1 MPTAHTNRQTRA
13 RGSVV
18 ALYRG
23 KVVEWWRDT
32 VVARWGAG
40 RGPRPGRA
48 GAPGPTRGRRK
59 LRAGESWREARNF
72 GRARKNF

>member
-1 MPTAHTNRQTRA
+1 MQTAHADRQTRA
-13 RGSVV
+13 RGIVV

-40 RGPRPGRA
+40 RVARA
-48 GAPGPTRGRRK
+48 GREPQGP
-59 LRAGESWREARNF
+59 RAGEGS
-72 GRARKNF
+72 

>member
-1 MPTAHTNRQTRA
+1 MVYYVYTKGKKGNPMQTDRQTPA
-13 RGSVV
+13 RGIVV

-40 RGPRPGRA
+40 RVAGRGGSPRGP
-48 GAPGPTRGRRK
+48 
-59 LRAGESWREARNF
+59 RAGEGS
-72 GRARKNF
+72 

>member
-1 MPTAHTNRQTRA
+1 MQTAHADRQTRA
-13 RGSVV
+13 RGIVV

-40 RGPRPGRA
+40 RVAGRGGSPRGP
-48 GAPGPTRGRRK
+48 
-59 LRAGESWREARNF
+59 RAGEGS
-72 GRARKNF
+72 

>member
-1 MPTAHTNRQTRA
+1 MGRFVVYYVYTKGKKGNPMQTTHADRQTRA

-32 VVARWGAG
+32 VVARWSAGWVPRAG
-40 RGPRPGRA
+40 R
-48 GAPGPTRGRRK
+48 RRK
-59 LRAGESWREARNF
+59 PQGPRAGERS
-72 GRARKNF
+72 